1 MAKAILYII
10 FTGIFSG
17 IFGQAIQPDSIF
29 EPRLRGEIFH
39 IKTGMLGKQ
48 FYNDDW
54 TSGSIKLNSGEWI
67 LNKMLKYNSYL
78 DELIWLQD
86 RSFRQIKLE
95 KYFIEEFAFTSYLGK
110 SVHFRKILF
119 KPFQLSDS
127 IETFVEVLSESP
139 TKLYVF
145 RSVVKEGQENEI
157 KNGIQYTRDVLKPQP
172 IYLLFMPDKTMYSF
186 KKLRRRAL
194 IRVLNDKDKILIKEI
209 IQKNRLTIRTEED
222 LKHLANLIGLSK
234 L

>member
-10 FTGIFSG
+10 FSGIVSG
-17 IFGQAIQPDSIF
+17 IFGQAIQQDSIF

-54 TSGSIKLNSGEWI
+54 VSGSIKLNSGEWVI
-67 LNKMLKYNSYL
+67 NKMLKYNSYL

-86 RSFRQIKLE
+86 KSFRQIKLE
-95 KYFIEEFAFTSYLGK
+95 KHFIDEFVFTGYLGK

-119 KPFQLSDS
+119 KQFQLSDS
-127 IETFVEVLSESP
+127 TETFVEVLTESP
-139 TKLYVF
+139 TRLYVY

-157 KNGIQYTRDVLKPQP
+157 KNGIQYTHDVLKPQP
-172 IYLLFMPDKTMYSF
+172 IYLLIMADNTMFSF
-186 KKLRRRAL
+186 KKLRKRAL
-194 IRVLNDKDKILIKEI
+194 IRVLNDKDKTLVKEI
-209 IQKNRLTIRTEED
+209 IQKNHLMIRTEED
-222 LKHLANLIGLSK
+222 LKHLANLIGINK
-234 L
+234 P